1 MPAEMNET
9 DKVNTNIP
17 DYSEGEGVVKA
28 PPAQAFDNARS
39 LDGHPTDEIRV
50 LSRTAEVAGAARATP
65 RTIAREKYFNTGD
78 AGFPQFLAKG
88 TGPFMSVA
96 HIHLIFWGAE
106 WVGAAP
112 PVDPLAVRAAVGSI
126 CGSAY
131 MDAAYQYGNFGSVS
145 WKTFFMQSATEP
157 PANFPDSSVSN
168 LLTTLFS
175 GKLIPLPDSE
185 NLIDQFYV
193 VFMPSTATSG
203 TAGAGGKHK
212 VFNWTNPATNKSM
225 RVRYA
230 WTLNNSSLDF
240 VTTVFSHELVEAYT
254 DPEGTYIQIQPG
266 NANNWNEVGDI
277 CSSVGYVDGIAV
289 QTYWSQQDQACVIPY
304 YVDHGFPHGVPPNG
318 ARLKVIG
325 IRRTYSKNQRLYFI
339 SEFRVQAPNGDTFH
353 ISRTDAEV
361 SILKK
366 KNTYYVHGN
375 DGTEA
380 DVKIFT
386 RPGTNSTYLATVPDS
401 SKADNLLSLPGF

>member
-1 MPAEMNET
+1 MNTSET
-9 DKVNTNIP
+9 ST
-17 DYSEGEGVVKA
+17 GEGVVKA
-28 PPAQAFDNARS
+28 LPADAFKDARS
-39 LDGHPTDEIRV
+39 LDGHPKEEIRV
-50 LSRTAEVAGAARATP
+50 PSHTTKQ
-65 RTIAREKYFNTGD
+65 RTIVREKYFNTGD
-78 AGFPQFLAKG
+78 AGGPQFLAKG

-112 PVDPLAVRAAVGSI
+112 PVDPLAVRAAVGGI

-131 MDAAYQYGNFGSVS
+131 MDAAYDYGNSGPVA
-145 WKTFFMQSATEP
+145 WKTFYMQSATEP
-157 PANFPDSSVSN
+157 PAKFPDSSVSS
-168 LLTTLFS
+168 LLTTLFARN
-175 GKLIPLPDSE
+175 LVPLPDSE
-185 NLIDQFYV
+185 NQIDQFYV
-193 VFMPSTATSG
+193 VFMPSTATSA

-212 VFNWTNPATNKSM
+212 FFNWTNPATNKSTK
-225 RVRYA
+225 VRYA
-230 WTLNNSSLDF
+230 WVLNNSSIDF
-240 VTTVFSHELVEAYT
+240 VTAVFSHELVEAYT

-289 QTYWSQQDQACVIPY
+289 QAYWSQKDQACVIPY
-304 YVDHGFPHGVPPNG
+304 YVDHGFPHGVPPAG

-339 SEFRVQAPNGDTFH
+339 SELRAQAPNGDTFH
-353 ISRTDAEV
+353 ISRTEGET
-361 SILKK
+361 SILQK
-366 KNTYYVHGN
+366 KNTYYVHGS

-380 DVKIFT
+380 DVKIYT
-386 RPGTNSTYLATVPDS
+386 RPSTGSTYLATVPDE